1 MKTCFN
7 ELCSFHSNSLV
18 LFLFVEA
25 YFPSKKRSA
34 MFTHTYAIS
43 LVLPISMVFLQPWTT
58 MWMNAD
64 YTTLVDSVATSEQ
77 TGGETE
83 NTLEKIGG
91 EIVDTLEQ
99 TGGKIEE
106 LAFDPKHRLRAMALR
121 AAEFS
126 FEPGLSRA
134 AKPRWGCRAHGG
146 GMTASFVSGE
156 SVAVLC
162 ILSIYCASAV
172 LTNK

>member
-1 MKTCFN
+1 MKTGFN

-83 NTLEKIGG
+83 TTLEKIGG
-91 EIVDTLEQ
+91 EIVATLEQ
-99 TGGKIEE
+99 TGGETEE
-106 LAFDPKHRLRAMALR
+106 LAFDPKHRLHAMALR
-121 AAEFS
+121 RGVLLRAETLPCHQTS
-126 FEPGLSRA
+126 M
-134 AKPRWGCRAHGG
+134 GCRAHGG
-146 GMTASFVSGE
+146 GTTAPFLSGE